1 MKNSSVYIRT
11 KDYMVSHESFDLLL
25 DEELM
30 LLKTHPFP
38 SADQLPGYYK
48 SDDYISHTDAKRGIM
63 ERVYRIVKKWA
74 IKQKLNLVV
83 ERQPQGKTLLD
94 IGAGTG
100 DFLVAAKNRGWTVSG
115 IEPNEEARKRAHEK
129 SIQLVENFQ
138 TLPNQK
144 FDVITMWHVLEHIP
158 NLSETIQ
165 KLHELLNPN
174 GVLIIAVP
182 NYKSYDAQ
190 HYKEFWAA
198 YDVPRH
204 LWHFSQTSIKKLFRD
219 AFELEKINPMVF
231 DAYYV
236 SLLSEKYKTG
246 NTFSPRAFWI
256 GWRSN
261 RKARRSGEFSSLIY
275 CLKRK

>member
-1 MKNSSVYIRT
+1 MYIRT

-115 IEPNEEARKRAHEK
+115 IEPNEEARKRAYEK